1 MRCTVLAIFLLFSSI
16 ASVSARA
23 EDAAS
28 FAAEPQHPQTV
39 SIIEDQDAKAFRFMI
54 DGQEVARLDASG
66 LHIRESIEYGG
77 SITDTGVKVPV
88 NPLTGDAP

>member
-1 MRCTVLAIFLLFSSI
+1 MRCIVLAIFLLFSSI

-28 FAAEPQHPQTV
+28 LAAEPQHPQAV

-54 DGQEVARLDASG
+54 DGHEVARLDATG

-77 SITDTGVKVPV
+77 SITDAGVTVLV